1 MKIPPPLN
9 DEIQD
14 QNHFLFRTQNQQIN
28 YLLLF
33 IKNVIYE
40 LGKNEKLFDK
50 THLKKEIALRI
61 LSDETVFSDHKFTM
75 KWRNLKHLQD
85 YSFFK

>member
-28 YLLLF
+28 YRLLF
-33 IKNVIYE
+33 IKNFIYE

-50 THLKKEIALRI
+50 TH
-61 LSDETVFSDHKFTM
+61 
-75 KWRNLKHLQD
+75 
-85 YSFFK
+85 

>member
-1 MKIPPPLN
+1 MKCIIDMKIPPPFN

-33 IKNVIYE
+33 IKNFIYE

-50 THLKKEIALRI
+50 TH
-61 LSDETVFSDHKFTM
+61 
-75 KWRNLKHLQD
+75 
-85 YSFFK
+85 